1 MIDLDKLKEALGDKA
16 SEFNFDDVKLMSNED
31 FTTLIDGYKGEIEAT
46 KEKSQKIGKEILLK
60 ELKADLGFEYEQ
72 RKNPEN
78 LKKAYIE
85 KFGKPEPTDKTD
97 FEERFRLQGEKYESD
112 LKESNQRFEDLKA
125 TYKKESDNKTIHEA
139 LTSSFAEFDGKTHYK
154 TKDLVALAKANGDF
168 VVVDGKVYQSNDG
181 EPMKNDLMQPITT
194 EYFAKEMMLED
205 GYIKKSEGGRV
216 IGDETKGGKYTM
228 EEFMAAAQAN
238 GENTLGI
245 EFDQKVNDAQK
256 AGIIEG

>member
-1 MIDLDKLKEALGDKA
+1 
-16 SEFNFDDVKLMSNED
+16 MSNED
-31 FTTLIDGYKGEIEAT
+31 FNTLIDGYKGEIEAT

-60 ELKADLGFEYEQ
+60 ELKSELGFDYEQ

-112 LKESNQRFEDLKA
+112 LKESNQRFEDLKS

-168 VVVDGKVYQSNDG
+168 VVMDGKVYQSNDG

>member
-1 MIDLDKLKEALGDKA
+1 MLDINKLKEALGDKA

-31 FTTLIDGYKGEIEAT
+31 FTTLIDGYKEEIEAT

-60 ELKADLGFEYEQ
+60 ELKADLGLEYEQ

-78 LKKAYIE
+78 LKKAIIE
-85 KFGKPEPTDKTD
+85 KFGKSE
-97 FEERFRLQGEKYESD
+97 
-112 LKESNQRFEDLKA
+112 ESNQDIEELQNKFTTQLEAKEKEIESIKSSYKA
-125 TYKKESDNKTIHEA
+125 ESDNKTIIDS
-139 LTSSFAEFDGKTHYK
+139 LRSSFKSFEDKTNYK
-154 TKDLVALAKANGDF
+154 VDDLVTIAKAKGEF
-168 VVVDGKVYQSNDG
+168 TVVDGKVFQSING
-181 EPMKNDLMQPITT
+181 EPIKNDLYQPITIDK
-194 EYFAKEMMLED
+194 FAKEMMLED